1 MPEKRK
7 DMALVALTCIFL
19 YGFLLWA
26 VLKPVDAQSVS
37 ERRPL
42 AAPPAASWDTVCSG
56 VFMADFEEYALDQF
70 PLRDTLRTVKALTA
84 LYAFR
89 QKDNNEVYLWDGY
102 ISKLDY
108 PLNLPSVDYA
118 ASRFRYVYEQYLAD
132 KDMAVY
138 LSVIPDKNCYMAAE
152 HGAPAL
158 NYADLVTAL
167 RARLDFAQY
176 IDLFPFLELSD
187 YYRTDSHWR
196 QENITDAA
204 QYLAGQMG
212 ATLSGGYTCHLAE
225 VPFYGV
231 YYGQAALPLPGEAL
245 YYLSHAALEDCQVYD
260 YETGTD
266 IPLYDPG
273 QAAGRDPYAFFLAGP
288 KSLLKIE
295 NPHATTEKELILFR
309 DSFGSGIAPLLAEGY
324 ASVTLV
330 DIRYISPSML
340 GQFISFTDQ
349 DVLFLYSTSVLNHS
363 ETIK

>member
-26 VLKPVDAQSVS
+26 LLKPVDAQSVS

-42 AAPPAASWDTVCSG
+42 AAPPAASWDAVFSG
-56 VFMADFEEYALDQF
+56 AFMADFEEYALDQF
-70 PLRDTLRTVKALTA
+70 PLRDKLRTGKALTA
-84 LYAFR
+84 LYIFR
-89 QKDNNEVYLWDGY
+89 QKDNNGVYLWNGY

-108 PLNLPSVDYA
+108 PLNLLSVDYA
-118 ASRFRYVYEQYLAD
+118 ASRFRYVYERYLAD

-158 NYADLVTAL
+158 NYTDLVTAL

-212 ATLSGGYTCHLAE
+212 ATLSGAYACLLAE
-225 VPFYGV
+225 APFYGV
-231 YYGQAALPLPGEAL
+231 YYGQAALPLPGEEL
-245 YYLSHAALEDCQVYD
+245 YYLNYAALKECQVYD
-260 YETGTD
+260 YETGTN

-295 NPHATTEKELILFR
+295 NPHATTKKELILFR

-324 ASVTLV
+324 ASITLV
-330 DIRYISPSML
+330 DIRYISPPML

>member
-7 DMALVALTCIFL
+7 DMALVVLTCIFL

-26 VLKPVDAQSVS
+26 VLKPVDAESVS

-42 AAPPAASWDTVCSG
+42 AAPPAVSWDAVVSG
-56 VFMADFEEYALDQF
+56 AFMADFEEYALDQF
-70 PLRDTLRTVKALTA
+70 PLRDRLRTVKALTS

-89 QKDNNEVYLWDGY
+89 QKDNNGVYLRDGY

-108 PLNLPSVDYA
+108 PLDLPSVDYA

-158 NYADLVTAL
+158 DYAGLADAL
-167 RARLDFAQY
+167 RTRLDFAQY

-196 QENITDAA
+196 QETITDAA
-204 QYLAGQMG
+204 RYLAGQMG
-212 ATLSGGYTCHLAE
+212 ATLSGGYTRHLAE
-225 VPFYGV
+225 APFYGV
-231 YYGQAALPLPGEAL
+231 YYGQAALPLPGEEL
-245 YYLSHAALEDCQVYD
+245 YYLSHTALEDCRVYD

-266 IPLYDPG
+266 IPLYDPE
-273 QAAGRDPYAFFLAGP
+273 QATGRDPYAFFLAGP

-295 NPHATTEKELILFR
+295 NPNAATEKELILFR
-309 DSFGSGIAPLLAEGY
+309 DSFGSSIAPLLAEGY
-324 ASVTLV
+324 ASITLV
-330 DIRYISPSML
+330 DIRYLSPSML
-340 GQFISFTDQ
+340 GRFISFTGQ

>member
-42 AAPPAASWDTVCSG
+42 AAPPAASWDAVFSG
-56 VFMADFEEYALDQF
+56 AFMADFEEYALDQF

-89 QKDNNEVYLWDGY
+89 QKDNNGVYLWNGY

-108 PLNLPSVDYA
+108 PLNLLSVDYA
-118 ASRFRYVYEQYLAD
+118 ASRFRYVYERYLAD

-152 HGAPAL
+152 HGAPTL
-158 NYADLVTAL
+158 NYANLVAAL

-212 ATLSGGYTCHLAE
+212 ATLSGAYACLLAE
-225 VPFYGV
+225 APFYGV
-231 YYGQAALPLPGEAL
+231 YYGQAALPLPGEEL
-245 YYLSHAALEDCQVYD
+245 YYLNYAALKECQVYD
-260 YETGTD
+260 YETGTN

-295 NPHATTEKELILFR
+295 NPHATTKKELILFR

-324 ASVTLV
+324 ASITLV
-330 DIRYISPSML
+330 DIRYISPPML

>member
-1 MPEKRK
+1 MPEKWK
-7 DMALVALTCIFL
+7 DMALVALTCLFL

-26 VLKPVDAQSVS
+26 VLKPVDTQSAS

-42 AAPPAASWDTVCSG
+42 ATPPAASWDAVISG
-56 VFMADFEEYALDQF
+56 AFMADFEECALDQF
-70 PLRDTLRTVKALTA
+70 PLRDKFRTVKALTA

-89 QKDNNEVYLWDGY
+89 QKDNNGVYLQDGY

-108 PLNLPSVDYA
+108 PLDLPSVDYA
-118 ASRFRYVYEQYLAD
+118 ASRFRYVYKQYLAD
-132 KDMAVY
+132 KDVAVY
-138 LSVIPDKNCYMAAE
+138 LSVIPDKNCYMAE
-152 HGAPAL
+152 KHGAPAL
-158 NYADLVTAL
+158 DHADLVAAL

-204 QYLAGQMG
+204 QYLARQMG
-212 ATLSGGYTCHLAE
+212 AALSGDYPRHLANT
-225 VPFYGV
+225 PFYGV
-231 YYGQAALPLPGEAL
+231 YYGQAALPLPGEEL
-245 YYLSHAALEDCQVYD
+245 YYLSHAALEDCRVYD

-295 NPHATTEKELILFR
+295 NPHAAPGKELVLFR
-309 DSFGSGIAPLLAEGY
+309 DSFGSSIAPLLAEGY
-324 ASVTLV
+324 ASITLV
-330 DIRYISPSML
+330 DIRYISPLML
-340 GQFISFTDQ
+340 DQFISFTDQ
-349 DVLFLYSTSVLNHS
+349 DVLFLYSTSVLNNS

>member
-26 VLKPVDAQSVS
+26 LLKPVDAQSVS

-42 AAPPAASWDTVCSG
+42 AAPPAASWDAVFSG
-56 VFMADFEEYALDQF
+56 AFMADFEEYALDQF
-70 PLRDTLRTVKALTA
+70 PLRDKLRTGKALTA
-84 LYAFR
+84 LYIFR
-89 QKDNNEVYLWDGY
+89 QKDNNGVYLWNGY

-108 PLNLPSVDYA
+108 PLNLLSVDYA
-118 ASRFRYVYEQYLAD
+118 ASRFRYVYERYLAD

-152 HGAPAL
+152 HGAPTL
-158 NYADLVTAL
+158 NYANLVAAL

-212 ATLSGGYTCHLAE
+212 ATLSGAYACLLAE
-225 VPFYGV
+225 APFYGV
-231 YYGQAALPLPGEAL
+231 YYGQAALPLPGEEL
-245 YYLSHAALEDCQVYD
+245 YYLNYAALKECQVYD
-260 YETGTD
+260 YETGTN

-273 QAAGRDPYAFFLAGP
+273 KAAGRDPYAFFLAGP

-295 NPHATTEKELILFR
+295 NPHATTGKELILFR
-309 DSFGSGIAPLLAEGY
+309 DSFGSSIAPLLAEGY
-324 ASVTLV
+324 ASITLV
-330 DIRYISPSML
+330 DIRYISPPML